1 MTVATRRAFS
11 EVVISRQLFMSMIDM
26 LCVVALYN
34 MSEDVEFSSVR
45 IYLTKLGNYIEGMKQ
60 SRSTRDCEDELWHA

>member
-1 MTVATRRAFS
+1 MA
-11 EVVISRQLFMSMIDM
+11 ISRQLFMRMIDM
-26 LCVVALYN
+26 LCMALYN

>member
-1 MTVATRRAFS
+1 MTVATRRVFS
-11 EVVISRQLFMSMIDM
+11 EVVIFRQLFMRMIDM
-26 LCVVALYN
+26 LCVTLYN

>member
-1 MTVATRRAFS
+1 M
-11 EVVISRQLFMSMIDM
+11 VIFRQLFMRMIDM
-26 LCVVALYN
+26 LCVTLYN